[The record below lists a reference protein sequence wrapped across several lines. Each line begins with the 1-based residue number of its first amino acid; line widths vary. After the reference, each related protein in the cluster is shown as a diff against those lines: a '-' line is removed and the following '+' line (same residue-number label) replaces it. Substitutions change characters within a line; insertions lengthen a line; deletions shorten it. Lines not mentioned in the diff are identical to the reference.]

1 MMGLIYLWIQSE
13 RDAFKKA
20 VLGMSKCS
28 PAEKE
33 VEMGRLEGG
42 SEDGG

>member
-1 MMGLIYLWIQSE
+1 MGLIYLWIQSD

-20 VLGMSKCS
+20 NLGMSKFS
-28 PAEKE
+28 PTEKE

-42 SEDGG
+42 SEVGG